1 MGKYDTID
9 KEFVREPEHAAEIIS
24 NVVYKGRLEVRPQD
38 LVELH
43 EKCKSNRNR
52 EAELERD
59 ALFLCPKHA
68 VKYGIEVENYADYG
82 MPRRILGYDAGEY
95 EKEANEI
102 WKEHEKKNDLKVF
115 VERKS
120 RMKETEGYY
129 GIINVVVYLGAG
141 HYKGKRSLKECLKN
155 PPDRIKPLIYEQIE
169 DYQFKLFEVEKENP
183 ENYHTELRQ
192 FIEAM
197 QARYDKKKLSS
208 LFKRE
213 EFQNLSTLTQKALAV
228 HLDNNQISRKVIEE
242 GENMCKAL
250 RDLEKD
256 WKREGEQKQLL
267 YLLCKKARKGKSL
280 NVMAEEL
287 EMEQEE
293 LEVMYNVVM
302 KFSPNYDVE
311 RVCEYLGDRILI

>member
-1 MGKYDTID
+1 MGKYDIID

-38 LVELH
+38 PVELH

-68 VKYGIEVENYADYG
+68 VKYGIEV
-82 MPRRILGYDAGEY
+82 
-95 EKEANEI
+95 
-102 WKEHEKKNDLKVF
+102 
-115 VERKS
+115 
-120 RMKETEGYY
+120 
-129 GIINVVVYLGAG
+129 
-141 HYKGKRSLKECLKN
+141 
-155 PPDRIKPLIYEQIE
+155 
-169 DYQFKLFEVEKENP
+169 

-256 WKREGEQKQLL
+256 WKREGEQKRLL
-267 YLLCKKARKGKSL
+267 YQLCKKARKGKSL

-293 LEVMYNVVM
+293 LEAMYNVVM

>member
-1 MGKYDTID
+1 MPKACSKVWNRSG
-9 KEFVREPEHAAEIIS
+9 ELC
-24 NVVYKGRLEVRPQD
+24 RLW
-38 LVELH
+38 
-43 EKCKSNRNR
+43 
-52 EAELERD
+52 
-59 ALFLCPKHA
+59 
-68 VKYGIEVENYADYG
+68 YA
-82 MPRRILGYDAGEY
+82 
-95 EKEANEI
+95 
-102 WKEHEKKNDLKVF
+102 
-115 VERKS
+115 
-120 RMKETEGYY
+120 
-129 GIINVVVYLGAG
+129 
-141 HYKGKRSLKECLKN
+141 
-155 PPDRIKPLIYEQIE
+155 Q
-169 DYQFKLFEVEKENP
+169 ENP

-208 LFKRE
+208 LFERE

-228 HLDNNQISRKVIEE
+228 HLDNNHICRKVIEE

-287 EMEQEE
+287 EMKQEE
-293 LEVMYNVVM
+293 LETMYNVVM

-311 RVCEYLGDRILI
+311 SVCEYLGDRSLILGRS